1 MNITGIRPYESVGI
15 YGQINNIANNN
26 TVNTVDEIKDNSV
39 KTNGVDLAA
48 RARQT
53 ETSYDFAKKYE
64 PDKTYSMK
72 GSEVDITKLD
82 VMNTVPVS
90 RKDEALAQYKE
101 FVPAKAAENTGRQ
114 LENFEITF

>member
-1 MNITGIRPYESVGI
+1 MNITGIRPYESVGL
-15 YGQINNIANNN
+15 YGKINSVGNVSVANNA
-26 TVNTVDEIKDNSV
+26 EELKDNSV
-39 KTNGVDLAA
+39 KANGVDLAA